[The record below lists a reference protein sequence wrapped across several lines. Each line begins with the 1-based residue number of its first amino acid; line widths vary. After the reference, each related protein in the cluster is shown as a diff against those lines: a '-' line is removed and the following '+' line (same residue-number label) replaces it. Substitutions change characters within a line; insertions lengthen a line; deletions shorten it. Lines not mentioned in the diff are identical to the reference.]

1 MIGVIGYV
9 ALILAVATALAFYSS
24 RKRETPAEEFD
35 SLPRM
40 LYDFTPEQATEAI
53 AAIAKSG
60 PFDDDTLA
68 RIIEGSMESYPDK
81 AHKYNNPQAWALC
94 CVSAAMQLLK
104 KHPKI
109 PPSAIRRVGL
119 EGDWQ

>member
-1 MIGVIGYV
+1 MIGVIGFI
-9 ALILAVATALAFYSS
+9 ALIIAVATAISFYSS

-81 AHKYNNPQAWALC
+81 AHKYNPQAWALC
-94 CVSAAMQLLK
+94 CVSNAMQLLK
-104 KHPKI
+104 CKA
-109 PPSAIRRVGL
+109 PSVWSTFSAVL
-119 EGDWQ
+119 